1 MILYIIKT
9 LWDVYFKNRQK
20 NKPIPPTGRGYLF
33 TEETKGDINIWSKQ
47 QFWQNY
53 LSLAVRKQKTSQF
66 EMLTKME
73 H

>member
-33 TEETKGDINIWSKQ
+33 TEETKGDINI
-47 QFWQNY
+47 
-53 LSLAVRKQKTSQF
+53 
-66 EMLTKME
+66 
-73 H
+73 